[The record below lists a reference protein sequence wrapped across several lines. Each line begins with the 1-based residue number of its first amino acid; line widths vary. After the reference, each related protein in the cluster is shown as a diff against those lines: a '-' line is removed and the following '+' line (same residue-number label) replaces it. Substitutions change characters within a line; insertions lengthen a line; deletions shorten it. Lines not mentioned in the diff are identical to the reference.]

1 MEPQTHSAIERS
13 FNAHP
18 GGLLHSDDVKT
29 GNRKHV
35 GETFSFALVTTRDS
49 RRLTRPGEAQS
60 IAENPRN
67 MSGPDDSPAN
77 HFSDSL

>member
-1 MEPQTHSAIERS
+1 
-13 FNAHP
+13 
-18 GGLLHSDDVKT
+18 
-29 GNRKHV
+29 KHV